1 MERNLSTFANE
12 MSTSAMILG
21 LATDRSLV
29 LVDEL
34 GRGTSPVE
42 GLGIAHAIAE
52 SLIESKVRDS
62 SEDRADCSANELAAR
77 HSCSSQRTTMA
88 VRGMTWCSHAM

>member
-1 MERNLSTFANE
+1 

-21 LATDRSLV
+21 LATERSLV

-52 SLIESKVRDS
+52 SLIETKVC
-62 SEDRADCSANELAAR
+62 EAL
-77 HSCSSQRTTMA
+77 
-88 VRGMTWCSHAM
+88 V

>member
-12 MSTSAMILG
+12 MATSAMILG
-21 LATDRSLV
+21 GIVLALPVCGTDDEASGLATEKTLV
-29 LVDEL
+29 IVDEL

-52 SLIESKVRDS
+52 KLIELKVRIG
-62 SEDRADCSANELAAR
+62 ERVCR
-77 HSCSSQRTTMA
+77 P
-88 VRGMTWCSHAM
+88 